1 MVKKKEK
8 DKEPSET
15 TDVHSDKP
23 EPTDTDLANTLTKE
37 ELRKFYEEKGIDL
50 SLDIPIH
57 PKPIPQFEK
66 SVSDKIASKFG
77 SKVNVDYVRPNRIRI
92 STKREDILDVAY
104 FILNKFEYNKANSF
118 PGLDYQDSK
127 K

>member
-66 SVSDKIASKFG
+66 SVSDSSGTGSRDDASG
-77 SKVNVDYVRPNRIRI
+77 HGRAAQRCAR
-92 STKREDILDVAY
+92 
-104 FILNKFEYNKANSF
+104 
-118 PGLDYQDSK
+118 
-127 K
+127 